1 MTSQLE
7 LNKEGEKYL
16 IDQLD
21 KVISLLAYPFVN
33 YKKIIE
39 SANENI
45 KIDKNYIDVPAFLSV
60 NKKINRIEFTKDHLQ
75 FKAAK

>member
-7 LNKEGEKYL
+7 LNKEGERYL
-16 IDQLD
+16 MDELD
-21 KVISLLAYPFVN
+21 KVISLLSYAFVD
-33 YKKIIE
+33 YKKIIK

-60 NKKINRIEFTKDHLQ
+60 NKKINRIEFTKDHLK